1 MGVYR
6 DLFRGTMDGIHCSAW
21 SCLQQTVLTSSFMLQ
36 VAKTYILCGY
46 KYQVRELVPN
56 RPGALVGQLPELVVT
71 SSEEY
76 WNW

>member
-1 MGVYR
+1 MVLYPVNSHTKGE
-6 DLFRGTMDGIHCSAW
+6 GTNRRVG
-21 SCLQQTVLTSSFMLQ
+21 
-36 VAKTYILCGY
+36 LCGY

>member
-1 MGVYR
+1 LGSILKQIP
-6 DLFRGTMDGIHCSAW
+6 DLEVDDIQPAH
-21 SCLQQTVLTSSFMLQ
+21 
-36 VAKTYILCGY
+36 LCGC